1 MTGLDGAEYVLAN
14 LEGLARR
21 EILSLPASDITSTQE
36 ICDAIVTAFAE
47 RRSAAQLRDALHA
60 RPQATSETIREFR
73 HSLFRIVERL
83 QSKLHDTPAMPKCD
97 FNARFV
103 EGLRNKS
110 IRKRMCASLADADRT
125 DDDFKIVRDKAVQ
138 FEREEE
144 EDEDDAEG
152 KHVSSCQQSS
162 VTDLQQDD
170 AEGKHVSSCQ
180 QSSVTDLQQ
189 DDAEGKHVSSCQQ
202 SSVTDLQQDD
212 AEGKHVSSCQQSSV
226 TDLQQDDA
234 EGKHVSSCQQS
245 SVTDLQQDDAEGKHV
260 SSCQQSSV
268 TDLQQQITALVET
281 VAQLSV
287 NMATMNKKL
296 DERVP
301 TDQNI
306 DGSQHQ
312 FDRAYEQR
320 GDDRQR
326 SGRYTQQRRSK
337 RQSNSRDR
345 CYGCGKFG
353 HFRRDCTQLVNEQSL
368 EQPMTNR
375 YSGNDRPPL

>member
-1 MTGLDGAEYVLAN
+1 MTGLDGAEYALAN

-36 ICDAIVTAFAE
+36 ICDAIVTAFGE
-47 RRSAAQLRDALHA
+47 RRSVAQLRDALHA
-60 RPQATSETIREFR
+60 RRQATSETIREFG

-110 IRKRMCASLADADRT
+110 IRKRMRASLADADRT

-180 QSSVTDLQQ
+180 QSY
-189 DDAEGKHVSSCQQ
+189 
-202 SSVTDLQQDD
+202 
-212 AEGKHVSSCQQSSV
+212 
-226 TDLQQDDA
+226 
-234 EGKHVSSCQQS
+234 
-245 SVTDLQQDDAEGKHV
+245 
-260 SSCQQSSV
+260 V

-287 NMATMNKKL
+287 NMATMNKKV

-326 SGRYTQQRRSK
+326 SGRYTQQRRPK

-353 HFRRDCTQLVNEQSL
+353 HFWRDCTQLVNEQSL

>member
-1 MTGLDGAEYVLAN
+1 MAEGGHRCVYVPRERRATPFRGDGSDLIDAEEWASDITRFATARGMTGLDGAEYALAN

-21 EILSLPASDITSTQE
+21 EKLSLPASDITSAQE
-36 ICDAIVTAFAE
+36 ICDAIVTAFGE
-47 RRSAAQLRDALHA
+47 RRSAAQLRDTLHA
-60 RPQATSETIREFR
+60 RRQATSETIREFG
-73 HSLFRIVERL
+73 HSLFRILERL

-110 IRKRMCASLADADRT
+110 IRKSMRAFLADADRT
-125 DDDFKIVRDKAVQ
+125 DDDFKIVRDKPVQ
-138 FEREEE
+138 LEREEE
-144 EDEDDAEG
+144 EDE
-152 KHVSSCQQSS
+152 
-162 VTDLQQDD
+162 
-170 AEGKHVSSCQ
+170 
-180 QSSVTDLQQ
+180 
-189 DDAEGKHVSSCQQ
+189 
-202 SSVTDLQQDD
+202 
-212 AEGKHVSSCQQSSV
+212 
-226 TDLQQDDA
+226 
-234 EGKHVSSCQQS
+234 
-245 SVTDLQQDDAEGKHV
+245 DDAEGKHV

-287 NMATMNKKL
+287 NMATMNKKV
-296 DERVP
+296 DERMRS
-301 TDQNI
+301 DQNI
-306 DGSQHQ
+306 GGSQHQ

-326 SGRYTQQRRSK
+326 SGRYMQQRRPK

-353 HFRRDCTQLVNEQSL
+353 HFRRECTQLENEQSL

>member
-245 SVTDLQQDDAEGKHV
+245 SVTDLQQ
-260 SSCQQSSV
+260 
-268 TDLQQQITALVET
+268 QITALVET